1 MNKQGLLKETE
12 TSAYKKHLQKP
23 PSRNIHRNWIPST
36 FLLWVVHL
44 DQIYEVF
51 FWWTSNHLI
60 LLHFI
65 GLTAHVALWGPSWNT
80 LWLPSDPTAGS
91 LFGFQGIGFG
101 GEGESWCA
109 FRSCLYMEC
118 CHTQRSCM
126 KDFSY
131 NPWGKAALKVE
142 SELECAVSQVY
153 FCWL

>member
-1 MNKQGLLKETE
+1 MK
-12 TSAYKKHLQKP
+12 SY
-23 PSRNIHRNWIPST
+23 
-36 FLLWVVHL
+36 
-44 DQIYEVF
+44 F
-51 FWWTSNHLI
+51 FWWTRNHLI

-65 GLTAHVALWGPSWNT
+65 ELTVHVASWWPSWNT

-109 FRSCLYMEC
+109 FRSCLYMESC
-118 CHTQRSCM
+118 NTQRRSCM
-126 KDFSY
+126 KEFSY

-153 FCWL
+153 FFWLQINMFSSVMSICMSFTVVLLDVVIPQIKTLPCWS